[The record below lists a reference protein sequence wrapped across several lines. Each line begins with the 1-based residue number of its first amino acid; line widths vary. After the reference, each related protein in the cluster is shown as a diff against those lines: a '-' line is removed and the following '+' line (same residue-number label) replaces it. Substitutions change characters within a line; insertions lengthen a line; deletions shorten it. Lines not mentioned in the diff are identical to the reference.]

1 MTAKLRLRLR
11 PSELVNKFTISEV
24 YKLLLQVHYCTAL
37 GGLKKMR
44 FYGFAVAVGVI
55 TLGACAGGEKSPAD
69 TTHVAVDTSAATTT
83 TTTTS
88 PAGGATATTG
98 GAATA
103 APITG
108 KTITVNMVGDAKG
121 YRFEPANVSVKQ
133 GDGIKFVVVSGGPH
147 NVAFDPAT
155 VPADSKSQLDANM
168 GTDKMAELSSAMKT
182 NAGESVTVSFANIKP
197 GQYPYHCVP
206 HLALGMKGVITVQ

>member
-1 MTAKLRLRLR
+1 
-11 PSELVNKFTISEV
+11 
-24 YKLLLQVHYCTAL
+24 
-37 GGLKKMR
+37 MR

-55 TLGACAGGEKSPAD
+55 TLGACAGGEKPPSD

-83 TTTTS
+83 TTNT
-88 PAGGATATTG
+88 TTG
-98 GAATA
+98 GATTSGATGAVAA

-108 KTITVNMVGDAKG
+108 TTKTVNMVGDAKG
-121 YRFEPANVSVKQ
+121 YRFEPANITVKQ

-155 VPADSKSQLDANM
+155 IPADVKSQLDANM
-168 GTDKMAELSSAMKT
+168 GTEKMGELSSALKT
-182 NAGESVTVSFANIKP
+182 NNGESVTISFAKIKP
-197 GQYPYHCVP
+197 GQYPYHCTP